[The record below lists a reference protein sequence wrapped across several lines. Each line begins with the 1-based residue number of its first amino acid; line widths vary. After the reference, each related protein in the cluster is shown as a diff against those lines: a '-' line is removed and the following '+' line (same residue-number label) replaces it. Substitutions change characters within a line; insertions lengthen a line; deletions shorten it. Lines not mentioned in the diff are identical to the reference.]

1 MQATVFSADIL
12 AGAVTFIQ
20 IMADKV
26 LDLHNEKDFLFVPGL
41 GIIDYYKDEGH
52 ILLYGTKYSGE
63 ELRIEVRGFKKETR
77 YKDGLYEDTTTNV
90 SKEEFVDYIVK
101 GGVRLLK

>member
-1 MQATVFSADIL
+1 MQATVFSAEIL

-20 IMADKV
+20 IMADRV
-26 LDLHNEKDFLFVPGL
+26 LDLRNEKDFLAVPGL
-41 GIIDYYKDEGH
+41 GIVDYYKDEGH

-63 ELRIEVRGFKKETR
+63 ELQVEVRGFKKEKR
-77 YKDGLYEDTTTNV
+77 YRDGMYEDTTTNV